1 MLINICINY
10 FILESIPTYHLKCNQ
25 LIIIIIIIIIIILN
39 LKSNLI
45 SLSNRLIN
53 LDHLIDVTLFYEILI
68 HVT

>member
-25 LIIIIIIIIIIILN
+25 LIIIIIIIIIILN

>member
-1 MLINICINY
+1 MLIYICINY

-25 LIIIIIIIIIIILN
+25 LIIIIIIIIIILN

>member
-1 MLINICINY
+1 MLIYICINY

-25 LIIIIIIIIIIILN
+25 LIIIIIIIIILN

-68 HVT
+68 HVTW